1 LKCHWFNAA
10 VRPCERRFELLLFKL
25 RDCFNAADLGYS
37 DSDLVAGLHGVEHQ
51 PVLHLEFF
59 ASPAGIGADSTALGL
74 LDRNLAGR
82 FIDLADC
89 AGDALLG
96 NCALASKED
105 KHRTAKNA
113 FCIFHVRLPTFDSCG

>member
-1 LKCHWFNAA
+1 MQPFGRVSAGSNY
-10 VRPCERRFELLLFKL
+10 
-25 RDCFNAADLGYS
+25 CFS
-37 DSDLVAGLHGVEHQ
+37 SFVI
-51 PVLHLEFF
+51 VLTPPTSVTVTATLSPGFTALNTSPSCTLI

-96 NCALASKED
+96 NCALASEEE